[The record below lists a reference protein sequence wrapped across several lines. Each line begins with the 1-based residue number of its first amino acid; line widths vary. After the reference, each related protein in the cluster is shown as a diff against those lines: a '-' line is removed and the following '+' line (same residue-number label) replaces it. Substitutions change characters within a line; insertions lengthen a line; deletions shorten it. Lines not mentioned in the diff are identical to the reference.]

1 MRKREEKNAMRAL
14 YDVSSVP
21 NGFDY
26 WYYKLLNYCLGIYK
40 YDGLPESLPGREILM
55 NLILTGHAVIFEDKG
70 EIVTTRTTI
79 YDFDKYYRPTK
90 ATFGNVKMF
99 SKKLIFGENAEVI
112 YLTRIQGNVFT
123 QQAVD
128 SGLSTFIKRYARMLA
143 DMESTISIYLVNVRL
158 TSYPVASNDQ
168 VRQSVDAFYNAIEMG
183 KRSVITDNIILEA
196 FRNVDIANEKSRKD
210 GLNDLLIGRDKILSM
225 FFRDIG
231 VKFEQ
236 EQKKAQL
243 TEDEVQADEQLLLL
257 NVKDMLEVQQEGV
270 ERVNKFFGLNMSVS
284 INPIYDRATY
294 QTREVKQDGNTEADN
309 QA

>member
-1 MRKREEKNAMRAL
+1 MSKREEKNAMRAL

-21 NGFDY
+21 CGFDY

-40 YDGLPESLPGREILM
+40 YENLPESLPGREILM
-55 NLILTGHAVIFEDKG
+55 NLILTGHAVIFKDKG

-196 FRNVDIANEKSRKD
+196 FRNVDITNEKSRKD

-270 ERVNKFFGLNMSVS
+270 ERVNRFFGTDIRVS

-294 QTREVKQDGNTEADN
+294 QVKEGKQDGNTETDD

>member
-1 MRKREEKNAMRAL
+1 MSKRQEKAAMRNL

-55 NLILTGHAVIFEDKG
+55 NLILTGHAVIFRDNG

-99 SKKLIFGENAEVI
+99 SKKLIFGENSEVI

-128 SGLSTFIKRYARMLA
+128 SGLSTFIKRYARLLA
-143 DMESTISIYLVNVRL
+143 DAESTISNYLVNVRL

-168 VRQSVDAFYNAIEMG
+168 VRESVAAFYNSIEMG
-183 KRSVITDNIILEA
+183 KRSVITDNLILEA
-196 FRNVDIANEKSRKD
+196 FRNVDITALSSRKD
-210 GLNDLLIGRDKILSM
+210 GMNDLLIGRDKILSM

-257 NVKDMLEVQQEGV
+257 NVKDMLEVQKEGV
-270 ERVNKFFGLNMSVS
+270 ERVNRFFGLNMSVS

-294 QTREVKQDGNTEADN
+294 QVKEVKQDGNTAADN